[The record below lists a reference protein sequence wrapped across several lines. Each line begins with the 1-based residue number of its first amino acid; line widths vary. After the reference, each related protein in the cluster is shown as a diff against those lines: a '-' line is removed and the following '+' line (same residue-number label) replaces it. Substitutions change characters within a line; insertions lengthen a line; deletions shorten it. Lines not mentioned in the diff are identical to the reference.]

1 MVICKPQH
9 NKQQCQRAYGMEIPR
24 GGLEKAPIAHQN
36 IRQAKIFCILLTC
49 LLSSSMLVGLNSN
62 NYFAFF
68 VEGVMTSENFYMFL
82 CSVRSKDPL
91 LIIRFRQGQKKRW
104 KRKITNLNDWRA
116 SIVGCNEQERGDTSP
131 FVWEYTWC
139 VPMPMPIVWV
149 LWGHEIVCDRVRA
162 VSSAQ
167 YENVRIYDGCA
178 NCCGLCTVQLKVWCS
193 AVQLRAQSMMETR
206 AFVCGQTVLPP

>member
-1 MVICKPQH
+1 MPEGIWHGNTQRRPREGTNCPPKYWAGQDILHLVDLLVVVI
-9 NKQQCQRAYGMEIPR
+9 NA
-24 GGLEKAPIAHQN
+24 GGLKF
-36 IRQAKIFCILLTC
+36 KDLFCILVSW
-49 LLSSSMLVGLNSN
+49 LLRFL
-62 NYFAFF
+62 YI
-68 VEGVMTSENFYMFL
+68 FL

>member
-1 MVICKPQH
+1 MNTMNLSKKMVICKPQH

-91 LIIRFRQGQKKRW
+91 LIIRFRQGQKERW
-104 KRKITNLNDWRA
+104 KRKIKKLNDLGKNA
-116 SIVGCNEQERGDTSP
+116 LSEMSCVVAP
-131 FVWEYTWC
+131 WE
-139 VPMPMPIVWV
+139 
-149 LWGHEIVCDRVRA
+149 GF
-162 VSSAQ
+162 Q
-167 YENVRIYDGCA
+167 KNGK
-178 NCCGLCTVQLKVWCS
+178 N
-193 AVQLRAQSMMETR
+193 
-206 AFVCGQTVLPP
+206 